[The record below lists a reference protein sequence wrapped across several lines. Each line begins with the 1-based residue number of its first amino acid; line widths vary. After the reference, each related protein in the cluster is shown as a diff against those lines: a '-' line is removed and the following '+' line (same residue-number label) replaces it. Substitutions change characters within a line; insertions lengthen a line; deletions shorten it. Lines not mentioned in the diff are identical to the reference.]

1 MYICI
6 CNAIT
11 ENHIAAAIEDG
22 ASDVNDLG
30 RALGLGSGCGSCLD
44 LADSVLQRHSDAGNA
59 SVARTTDRLGV
70 RHYAPV

>member
-1 MYICI
+1 MYVCI

-11 ENHIAAAIEDG
+11 ENHIAAAVEDG

-30 RALGLGSGCGSCLD
+30 QALGLGSGCGSCLD
-44 LADSVLQRHSDAGNA
+44 LADSLLQRHSAATN
-59 SVARTTDRLGV
+59 SRTPRSADRLGV